1 LDDHLNEIS
10 RALSPEQHEIQLSL
24 LGPLLVKQ

>member
-1 LDDHLNEIS
+1 LDDHLTEIS
-10 RALSPEQHEIQLSL
+10 RALSPEQHEIQLPL